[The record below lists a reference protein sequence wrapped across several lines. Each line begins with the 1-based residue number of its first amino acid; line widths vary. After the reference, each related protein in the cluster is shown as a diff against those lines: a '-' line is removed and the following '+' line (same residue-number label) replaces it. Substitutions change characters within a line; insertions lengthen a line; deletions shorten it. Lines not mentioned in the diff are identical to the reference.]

1 MQYIVDEPLRHF
13 KFWDGA
19 KDTVSHLSEEDLDTI
34 EQHLEECYPD
44 GDITD
49 TQINSIFW
57 VEEDFIARCLGF
69 ENWTQFLE
77 SKKETETEG
86 DD

>member
-1 MQYIVDEPLRHF
+1 MEYIVEKPLRHF
-13 KFWDGA
+13 QFWDGA

-44 GDITD
+44 GNITD

-57 VEEDFIARCLGF
+57 VETDFIAQCLGF
-69 ENWTQFLE
+69 ENWTEFLE

>member
-1 MQYIVDEPLRHF
+1 MQYIVDESLRHF
-13 KFWDGA
+13 KFWSGA
-19 KDTVSHLSEEDLDTI
+19 RDTVSYLSEEDLDTI
-34 EQHLEECYPD
+34 EQHLQECYPD

-49 TQINSIFW
+49 TQINNIFW
-57 VEEDFIARCLGF
+57 VEEDFIAKCLGF

>member
-1 MQYIVDEPLRHF
+1 MEYIVEEPLRHF
-13 KFWDGA
+13 QFWGGA
-19 KDTVSHLSEEDLDTI
+19 KDTVSYLSEEDLDTI

-49 TQINSIFW
+49 TQINDILW
-57 VEEDFIARCLGF
+57 VEEDFIAKCLGF
-69 ENWTQFLE
+69 ENWEQFLE
-77 SKKETETEG
+77 SKIETETEG